1 MKFVTI
7 RDLATKNK
15 KTREIISTEEAVLT
29 YNGKPIGLI
38 IPANED
44 NFEFMLKETAAILA
58 KSAVSGMRKQAK
70 KGVSEEEV
78 LKEIDAARKKNKK

>member
-1 MKFVTI
+1 M
-7 RDLATKNK
+7 ATKNK
-15 KTREIISTEEAVLT
+15 KTREIISREEAVLT

-44 NFEFMLKETAAILA
+44 NFEFMLKEMAAVLA

-70 KGVSEEEV
+70 KGIFEEDI
-78 LKEIDAARKKNKK
+78 LKEIEDTRKKSKK